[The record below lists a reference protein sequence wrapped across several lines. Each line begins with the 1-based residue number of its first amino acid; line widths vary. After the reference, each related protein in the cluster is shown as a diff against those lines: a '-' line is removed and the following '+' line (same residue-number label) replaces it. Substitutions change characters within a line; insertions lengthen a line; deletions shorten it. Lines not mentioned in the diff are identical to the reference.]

1 MRDFYYI
8 LGADNTAT
16 TAEIKEAYRKL
27 SKKFHPDLNPD
38 DEYFESRFRE
48 IQEAY
53 EVLSDP
59 PRRNR
64 YDNALNQFKNNSGE
78 YKPPRQT
85 YKAPSSTGRAKT
97 RGWDLGFTFILF
109 LITLIFGTY
118 VVKNLTGSKKDTINK
133 TVPVVAVPLDKP
145 KHHKKKHTLI
155 TKTTI
160 VDQSTPIKQDTIKKT
175 LPVQSTTVA
184 ASVPTL
190 SKPTVE
196 ASDVLYTSVLR
207 SNLTGVINMHESNNL
222 SSRIIRAIPT
232 NSIVAVIE
240 KGDSYYK
247 VRYNDETGYVPKWTV
262 KTK

>member
-59 PRRNR
+59 TRRNR

-85 YKAPSSTGRAKT
+85 YKAPSSTGKSKT
-97 RGWDLGFTFILF
+97 RGLDLGFTFILF
-109 LITLIFGTY
+109 LITLIFGAY
-118 VVKNLTGSKKDTINK
+118 VVINLTGSKKDTINK
-133 TVPVVAVPLDKP
+133 TAPVVAVPLDKP
-145 KHHKKKHTLI
+145 KHHKKKHNSI
-155 TKTTI
+155 TKITTE
-160 VDQSTPIKQDTIKKT
+160 VTSTSVKPDTTKKN
-175 LPVQSTTVA
+175 LPVQAATVVVSA
-184 ASVPTL
+184 PIANKSVEET
-190 SKPTVE
+190 SG
-196 ASDVLYTSVLR
+196 VLYTTVLR

-222 SSRIIRAIPT
+222 SSKIITAIPT